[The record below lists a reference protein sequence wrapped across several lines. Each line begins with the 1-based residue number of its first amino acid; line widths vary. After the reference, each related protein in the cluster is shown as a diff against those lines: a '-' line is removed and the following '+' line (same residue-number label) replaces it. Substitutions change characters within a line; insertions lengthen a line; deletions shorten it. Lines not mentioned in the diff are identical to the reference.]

1 MKSHP
6 VCESH
11 SLFIPV
17 PTQTENWVALAQ
29 ICHHCIQR
37 QTCKNE
43 SANGAFVA
51 QTLVFEGRMVRS
63 LYGKNPNDFLK
74 HIKWVVP
81 NFEHEWKV
89 TQEAHQNN
97 IKMPCYA
104 LWTEN
109 NTSNSSDNN
118 NNNNN
123 NNTGC
128 SFRTLSI
135 PLLYTMPAARSDA
148 EPSKERRKKP

>member
-43 SANGAFVA
+43 WANGAFVA
-51 QTLVFEGRMVRS
+51 QTLVFGGRMVGS
-63 LYGKNPNDFLK
+63 LYGMNPNDFLSGPK
-74 HIKWVVP
+74 LWTRVKSHHFGLP
-81 NFEHEWKV
+81 
-89 TQEAHQNN
+89 QEAHQNN

-104 LWTEN
+104 WWTEN
-109 NTSNSSDNN
+109 NTSNSGGNNDKGNDNN
-118 NNNNN
+118 K
-123 NNTGC
+123 GC